1 MKLVLPIF
9 DAGLFMKLV
18 LPIFDEDGSMIDRTE
33 VELTDEQFEQFIE
46 SAVRAVEL
54 DNNIIG
60 LRDTMLEL
68 NMVDD
73 NR

>member
-1 MKLVLPIF
+1 
-9 DAGLFMKLV
+9 MKLV